1 MCIDILLDA
10 PWPLLLVWGE
20 RKVVVYNAAY
30 AALAGPD
37 HPDAPGARV
46 LGRDAY
52 PPAGSLAA

>member
-37 HPDAPGARV
+37 HPDAPGAR
-46 LGRDAY
+46 A
-52 PPAGSLAA
+52 